1 MDRQEQERA
10 HIKSIARNSSSAE
23 DAGTKYS
30 SILLAFSAQTSAN
43 TTQDIIDSKLA
54 KFRKGVYGPSA
65 EQGSTAI
72 PFHRR
77 HAFIFVDDLNMPQKE
92 EYGAQPP
99 LELLRQGLAD
109 GGWYDRSDNSF
120 RSIRNVSMVA
130 AMVPPGG
137 GRNSITSRLTR
148 ILK

>member
-1 MDRQEQERA
+1 
-10 HIKSIARNSSSAE
+10 
-23 DAGTKYS
+23 
-30 SILLAFSAQTSAN
+30 
-43 TTQDIIDSKLA
+43 
-54 KFRKGVYGPSA
+54 
-65 EQGSTAI
+65 
-72 PFHRR
+72 
-77 HAFIFVDDLNMPQKE
+77 MPQKE

-148 ILK
+148 HFEVIGVSLMDTVCMERIFNTILEWHLEKAGFEDEIISMGKFVVRATAEVYTQCSQQLLPTPMQVALYFQPA